1 MFDIGFWEIA
11 IIALIGLLILGPE
24 RLPRAARSI
33 GLWVGKARR
42 MLAEVKRD
50 IDRELDAS
58 DLKKIKD
65 EVKLTVEESKDVFEE
80 ASLKKDLE
88 DAKSALEETAETLKE
103 KVTDEPEAAAKS
115 SESEKVADSSKRAA
129 GTEKS
134 DPAVQATKASS
145 TSSAAETPK
154 PKKPK
159 KLKPV
164 VAEEST
170 AEQTNTAA

>member
-50 IDRELDAS
+50 IDRELDAT

-65 EVKLTVEESKDVFEE
+65 EVKLTVEESKEVFEE
-80 ASLKKDLE
+80 ASIKKDLE
-88 DAKSALEETAETLKE
+88 DAKSVLKETTETLNE
-103 KVTDEPEAAAKS
+103 KITDEPEATAKS
-115 SESEKVADSSKRAA
+115 SESKNAAASTKQADT
-129 GTEKS
+129 TEKIE
-134 DPAVQATKASS
+134 PAVKATKSS
-145 TSSAAETPK
+145 NASSAAETPK
-154 PKKPK
+154 PRKPK

-164 VAEEST
+164 VAEESS
-170 AEQTNTAA
+170 AEQTNTVA

>member
-65 EVKLTVEESKDVFEE
+65 EVKLTVEESKEVFEE
-80 ASLKKDLE
+80 ASIKEDLE
-88 DAKSALEETAETLKE
+88 DAKSALKETTETLNE
-103 KVTDEPEAAAKS
+103 KITDEPEAAVKS
-115 SESEKVADSSKRAA
+115 SASEKVAESSKQADN
-129 GTEKS
+129 TEKTE
-134 DPAVQATKASS
+134 PAAQPAKASS
-145 TSSAAETPK
+145 ASSATETPK

-170 AEQTNTAA
+170 AEQSNPVA

>member
-65 EVKLTVEESKDVFEE
+65 EVKHTVEESKEVFEE
-80 ASLKKDLE
+80 ASIKKDIE
-88 DAKSALEETAETLKE
+88 EAKSALEETTETLNE
-103 KVTDEPEAAAKS
+103 KITDEPEVTAKS
-115 SESEKVADSSKRAA
+115 SDSEKVAESSKQA
-129 GTEKS
+129 GNTEKTE
-134 DPAVQATKASS
+134 PAVQATKASS
-145 TSSAAETPK
+145 DSSAAKTPK

-164 VAEEST
+164 VTEEST
-170 AEQTNTAA
+170 AEQTKTVA

>member
-65 EVKLTVEESKDVFEE
+65 EVKLTVEESKEVLEE
-80 ASLKKDLE
+80 ASIKKDIDE
-88 DAKSALEETAETLKE
+88 AKSALEETAETLNE
-103 KVTDEPEAAAKS
+103 KITDEPEATAKS
-115 SESEKVADSSKRAA
+115 SEPEKVADSPRQTDKNKKTESAA
-129 GTEKS
+129 K
-134 DPAVQATKASS
+134 ATKASKA
-145 TSSAAETPK
+145 SSAAEKPK

-164 VAEEST
+164 VAEESPV
-170 AEQTNTAA
+170 EQTNTVA

>member
-65 EVKLTVEESKDVFEE
+65 EVQTTVEESKEVFEE
-80 ASLKKDLE
+80 ASIKKDIE
-88 DAKSALEETAETLKE
+88 EAKSALEDTAETLNE
-103 KVTDEPEAAAKS
+103 KITDEPEAATKS
-115 SESEKVADSSKRAA
+115 SESENAAESSGQANKTAKNEPAVKATKSSKA
-129 GTEKS
+129 
-134 DPAVQATKASS
+134 
-145 TSSAAETPK
+145 SSAAEKPK

-159 KLKPV
+159 KLKPA

-170 AEQTNTAA
+170 AEQTNTVA

>member
-80 ASLKKDLE
+80 ASLKKDFE
-88 DAKSALEETAETLKE
+88 DAKSALEETAETLNE
-103 KVTDEPEAAAKS
+103 KITDEPEATAKS
-115 SESEKVADSSKRAA
+115 SESEKVVESSKQAA
-129 GTEKS
+129 DTEKS
-134 DPAVQATKASS
+134 EPAVQATKASS
-145 TSSAAETPK
+145 ASSAAETPK

>member
-1 MFDIGFWEIA
+1 MFDVGFWEIA

-65 EVKLTVEESKDVFEE
+65 EVKHTVEESKEVFEE
-80 ASLKKDLE
+80 ASIKKDIE
-88 DAKSALEETAETLKE
+88 EAKSALEETTETLNE
-103 KVTDEPEAAAKS
+103 KITDEPEVTAKP
-115 SESEKVADSSKRAA
+115 SESEKVAESSK
-129 GTEKS
+129 
-134 DPAVQATKASS
+134 QATKL
-145 TSSAAETPK
+145 
-154 PKKPK
+154 KKPSLPYRPL
-159 KLKPV
+159 KLQVPV
-164 VAEEST
+164 QLPKNLNPKSPR
-170 AEQTNTAA
+170 N

>member
-65 EVKLTVEESKDVFEE
+65 EVKLTVEESKEVFEE
-80 ASLKKDLE
+80 ASIKKDIDE
-88 DAKSALEETAETLKE
+88 AKSALEETAETLNE
-103 KVTDEPEAAAKS
+103 KITDEPEVTAKS
-115 SESEKVADSSKRAA
+115 SEPEKVADSPKQADKK
-129 GTEKS
+129 EKS
-134 DPAVQATKASS
+134 EPAVKATKASS
-145 TSSAAETPK
+145 ATEKPK

-164 VAEEST
+164 VAEESP
-170 AEQTNTAA
+170 AEQTNTVA